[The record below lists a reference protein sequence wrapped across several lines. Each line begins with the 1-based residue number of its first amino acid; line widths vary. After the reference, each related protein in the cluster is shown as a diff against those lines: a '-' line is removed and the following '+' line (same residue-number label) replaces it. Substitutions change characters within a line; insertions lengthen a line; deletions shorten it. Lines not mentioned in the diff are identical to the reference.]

1 MKKRGPLFR
10 SPRVTRVL
18 LLGAALASLAFSLVL
33 ASREPLPPAKEG
45 EAHSFSKG
53 PVGHQAFFEFLRAL
67 GVDARRFRNTAFDAP
82 RDPLFFIEPRPEAF
96 FGGRQFSL
104 ADALKS
110 RLRRGLPTVLVLPKW
125 RWNKKKKAFQ
135 LLDLPS
141 AARVLAAAFP
151 GGDGPGL
158 ARAPLPGRRN
168 EKGAVLVPGR
178 AGIPDVLVDLP
189 DPQVLRLKGFGEVLL
204 GRPEACLAAAFP
216 DRDGPLYL
224 VSDPD
229 LLHNFN
235 LHRGDHGAFWA
246 AFVERI
252 LHPERVYVEEV
263 FHGLGRIPSL
273 GRALS
278 AFPGSLLLAQGI
290 LLLLGLAWA
299 AFHRFGPVRDP
310 EPPRGRGPA
319 VLVDAAGRL
328 LAAALD
334 EKALAHD
341 YVEWIL
347 RDTAGRM
354 GLPPAGDLQALAR
367 ALDEAA
373 RRRGAPP
380 GAAEALEAVEEGREE
395 GGRLAWEFRRRL
407 LFGSEAE
414 RDRKVNVHGD
424 R

>member
-10 SPRVTRVL
+10 SPRVSRVL

-33 ASREPLPPAKEG
+33 ASREPLPPAKKE

-82 RDPLFFIEPRPEAF
+82 RDPLFFIEPRPESS

-104 ADALKS
+104 AEALGA
-110 RLRRGLPTVLVLPKW
+110 RVQRGLPTVLVLPKW

-135 LLDLPS
+135 LLDLPA

-151 GGDGPGL
+151 GREGPELSRG
-158 ARAPLPGRRN
+158 ALPGRR
-168 EKGAVLVPGR
+168 EGKGAALVPGR
-178 AGIPDVLVDLP
+178 AGIPDLLVDLP
-189 DPQVLRLKGFGEVLL
+189 DPQEIRLKGFGEVLL
-204 GRPEACLAAAFP
+204 GRPEACLAAGFP
-216 DRDGPLYL
+216 DREGPLYL

-373 RRRGAPP
+373 RRREIPP
-380 GAAEALEAVEEGREE
+380 GAAEALAAVAEAREE

-407 LFGSEAE
+407 LFRRGAE
-414 RDRKVNVHGD
+414 GE
-424 R
+424 